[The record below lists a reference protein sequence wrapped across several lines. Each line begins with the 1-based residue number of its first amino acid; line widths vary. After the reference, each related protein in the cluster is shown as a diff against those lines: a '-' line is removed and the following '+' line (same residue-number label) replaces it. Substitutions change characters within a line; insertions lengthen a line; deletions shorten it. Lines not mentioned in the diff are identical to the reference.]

1 MTEANRALS
10 IVFDFGGVLFNWR
23 PIKLVQRHFPR
34 HVHDNA
40 SARATVAAV
49 FQGFGGDWAQFDR
62 GVLEAD
68 ELVQRIAVRT
78 GLPRANVREL
88 VDSVPAS
95 LTPKQDTVA
104 LLERL
109 RSAGVT
115 LHYLSNMPRLY
126 AEHLDRTH
134 PELMAHFRSGV
145 YSSQVR
151 LIKPEEALYRLASDR
166 FGVSGAQLVLL
177 DDIERNVRAAQAHGW
192 KALQF
197 SDAASCERA
206 LRAQGWWPLDRG

>member
-109 RSAGVT
+109 HTAGVT

-197 SDAASCERA
+197 SDAASCERE
-206 LRAQGWWPLDRG
+206 LRAQGWWPLERA